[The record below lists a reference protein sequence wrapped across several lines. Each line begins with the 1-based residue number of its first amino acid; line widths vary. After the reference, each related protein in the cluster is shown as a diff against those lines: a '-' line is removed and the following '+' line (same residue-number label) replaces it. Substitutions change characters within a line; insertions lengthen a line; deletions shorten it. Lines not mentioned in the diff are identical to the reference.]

1 MSKKIFNPADW
12 IKNEITGKTPNSTQS
27 GQSFPPSPIGEGSG
41 VRLDIE
47 TVTARIEAV
56 AVDIAPNYADW
67 RDLGFAL
74 ADALGESG
82 RDYYH
87 RLSRF
92 YSGYTEIETNKQF
105 DNCLKA
111 KGHGV
116 TIKTLYHLAKSSSI
130 NIAIPKSMQ
139 LPNNEA
145 KPSPSQ
151 ISNSDFLSP
160 SGESTRRGIEVE
172 EGEGVRSETTD
183 MEETQFTL
191 PTFPDEVYAD
201 LPNLLQL
208 VTEKSISAEDKDL
221 LLLGSMVAVSACLPN
236 IYGIYAERNVFPNL
250 FLFVTAQASAGKG
263 RLTLCRKLVEP
274 IHRKLREQAKIAY
287 QEYQCKLTEYAAAKN
302 KAEVERPV
310 EPPMRMLIIPAN
322 NSSTGLFQIL
332 NDNQGIGLIFE
343 TEGDTLAQTFK
354 SEHGNYSDGF
364 RKAFHHETISY
375 NRRKDREFVELDTPR
390 LSALL
395 SGTPKQVSTLI
406 PNAENGLFSRF
417 IFYFLNIQP
426 IWNDV
431 FAGNSDQTL
440 DSYFIMLG
448 NQFHDLYKFLQ
459 SSNEP
464 MRFCLTSN
472 QQQSF
477 NTYFSQTQNQYLYL
491 CGLDYLATVRRL
503 GLITF
508 RMAMI
513 LTALRIMDNGELQ
526 SPLVCSDV
534 DFNTALSMVKIL
546 VQHAARVYQQ
556 LPTDA
561 VKATI
566 PNQKQQFLDALPAVF
581 SRQIYLNAAG
591 LLGIPPK
598 TAEKHIKRFVESG
611 LLLHFAH
618 DNYKKI

>member
-1 MSKKIFNPADW
+1 MSKKIFNPAEW
-12 IKNEITGKTPNSTQS
+12 QPKESKKQAELPAKNL
-27 GQSFPPSPIGEGSG
+27 PIGEIGGAS
-41 VRLDIE
+41 DIE
-47 TVTARIEAV
+47 TITARVEAV

-82 RDYYH
+82 RNYYH

-92 YSGYTEIETNKQF
+92 YSGYTETETNKQF

-116 TIKTLYHLAKSSSI
+116 TIKTLYHLAKSSGI

-139 LPNNEA
+139 LSNNGA
-145 KPSPSQ
+145 KPSPSP
-151 ISNSDFLSP
+151 L
-160 SGESTRRGIEVE
+160 G

-191 PTFPDEVYAD
+191 PTFPDEVYFD
-201 LPNLLQL
+201 LPQLLQL
-208 VTEKSISAEDKDL
+208 VTGKAISPEDKDL
-221 LLLGSMVAVSACLPN
+221 LLLGSLVAVSACLPN

-274 IHRKLREQAKIAY
+274 IHRKLREQAKIAF

-375 NRRKDREFVELDTPR
+375 NRRKDREFVELETPR

-534 DFNTALSMVKIL
+534 DFNTALSMVKVL

-556 LPTDA
+556 LPADA

-566 PNQKQQFLDALPAVF
+566 PNQKQQFLDALPAEF

-598 TAEKHIKRFVESG
+598 TAEKHIKRFTDNG
-611 LLLHFAH
+611 LIIHFAH
-618 DNYKKI
+618 DQYRKLQR

>member
-1 MSKKIFNPADW
+1 MSKKIFNPAEW
-12 IKNEITGKTPNSTQS
+12 QPKESKKQAELPAKNLS
-27 GQSFPPSPIGEGSG
+27 IGE
-41 VRLDIE
+41 VRGASDIE
-47 TVTARIEAV
+47 TITARVEAA

-82 RDYYH
+82 RNYYH

-92 YSGYTEIETNKQF
+92 YSGYTETETNKQF

-116 TIKTLYHLAKSSSI
+116 TIKTLYHLAKSTGISVSISQSS
-130 NIAIPKSMQ
+130 K
-139 LPNNEA
+139 
-145 KPSPSQ
+145 SPSLGELVPALREVGEAGDLEE
-151 ISNSDFLSP
+151 SESSP
-160 SGESTRRGIEVE
+160 LAES
-172 EGEGVRSETTD
+172 EGAL
-183 MEETQFTL
+183 L

-208 VTEKSISAEDKDL
+208 VTEKAISPEDKDL
-221 LLLGSMVAVSACLPN
+221 LLLGSLVAVSACLPN

-375 NRRKDREFVELDTPR
+375 NRRKDREFVELETPR

-534 DFNTALSMVKIL
+534 DFNTALSMVKVL

-556 LPTDA
+556 LPADA

-566 PNQKQQFLDALPAVF
+566 PNQKQQFLDALPAEF

-611 LLLHFAH
+611 LIIHFAH
-618 DNYKKI
+618 DQYRKPQR

>member
-1 MSKKIFNPADW
+1 MSKKIFNPAEW
-12 IKNEITGKTPNSTQS
+12 QPKESKKQAELPAKNL
-27 GQSFPPSPIGEGSG
+27 PIGEIGGAS
-41 VRLDIE
+41 DIE
-47 TVTARIEAV
+47 TITARVEAV

-82 RDYYH
+82 RNYYH

-92 YSGYTEIETNKQF
+92 YSGYTETETNKQF

-139 LPNNEA
+139 LSNNGA
-145 KPSPSQ
+145 KPSPS
-151 ISNSDFLSP
+151 S
-160 SGESTRRGIEVE
+160 SG

-221 LLLGSMVAVSACLPN
+221 LLLGSMVVVSACLPN

-375 NRRKDREFVELDTPR
+375 NRRKDREFVELETPR

-534 DFNTALSMVKIL
+534 DFKTALSMVKVL

-556 LPTDA
+556 LPADA

-566 PNQKQQFLDALPAVF
+566 PNQKQQFLDALPAEF

-598 TAEKHIKRFVESG
+598 TAEKHIKRFTDNG
-611 LLLHFAH
+611 LIIHFAH
-618 DNYKKI
+618 DQYRKLQR